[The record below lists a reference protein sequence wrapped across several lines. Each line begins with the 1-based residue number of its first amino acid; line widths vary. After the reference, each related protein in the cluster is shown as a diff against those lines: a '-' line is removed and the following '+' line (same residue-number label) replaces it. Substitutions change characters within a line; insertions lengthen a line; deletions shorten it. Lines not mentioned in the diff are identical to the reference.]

1 LVNYFIELNVVL
13 EKYMSKWLAVL
24 SLVLGVSTSAHANL
38 ILNGSFENNDIK
50 SNSWKAFTAGTVDGW
65 SGTNMELWD
74 NFDRFNAFDGSQYAE
89 LNANGNGG
97 RYSIFQ
103 SFSTEVD
110 MTYDVSFAYAARR
123 KGESFQLDIF
133 SDTDSVLFSQ
143 VFDDHAIKSW
153 SEFYGDFVAQT
164 TLTTIRFSTINTG
177 TYGNFVDDIVVT
189 AAPRFSA
196 SVSGVSV
203 PEPASLAVLLPLAAF
218 ALIRRRKNR

>member
-1 LVNYFIELNVVL
+1 
-13 EKYMSKWLAVL
+13 
-24 SLVLGVSTSAHANL
+24 
-38 ILNGSFENNDIK
+38 
-50 SNSWKAFTAGTVDGW
+50 
-65 SGTNMELWD
+65 MELWD

-89 LNANGNGG
+89 LNAKGNDG

-103 SFSTEVD
+103 SFSTEVG

-143 VFDDHAIKSW
+143 VFDDHAIKTW

-203 PEPASLAVLLPLAAF
+203 PEPASLAILLPLAAF
-218 ALIRRRKNR
+218 AVLRRRKNR